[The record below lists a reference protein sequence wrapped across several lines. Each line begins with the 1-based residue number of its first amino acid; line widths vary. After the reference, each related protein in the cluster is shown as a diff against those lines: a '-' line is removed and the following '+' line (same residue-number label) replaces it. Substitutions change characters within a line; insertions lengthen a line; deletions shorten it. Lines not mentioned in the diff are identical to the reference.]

1 MKNIQYPLPQFN
13 FDLVLIYIFPLTAL
27 GHTNFFI
34 SSTVTVRVNGIN
46 EHFFFTIITGK
57 SNNDPVKPMA
67 GKILF
72 TLQ

>member
-46 EHFFFTIITGK
+46 EHFFHYNYRK
-57 SNNDPVKPMA
+57 K
-67 GKILF
+67 
-72 TLQ
+72 